1 MFRCALLAAF
11 LLPASAFA
19 QAFDPGPPAAV
30 PGMSMSGLPIVSVPT
45 PPAGPRIPGANVFGD
60 TVEER
65 AYGRDFDDSY
75 LRPVVPRF
83 GRGTNGP
90 NELRAMEGR
99 SDLNSVNAGAFA
111 RSGPTAVGRSAV
123 TRGRTPGSHRAIIR
137 RSPKPAR

>member
-1 MFRCALLAAF
+1 MFRFALLAAF
-11 LLPASAFA
+11 LLPGSAFA
-19 QAFDPGPPAAV
+19 QAFDPGPMGDV
-30 PGMSMSGLPIVSVPT
+30 PGKSMSGLPIVGAPR
-45 PPAGPRIPGANVFGD
+45 PPAGPRVPGAGVFGD

-65 AYGRDFDDSY
+65 AYGRDYDDSY

-83 GRGTNGP
+83 RQGANVP

-111 RSGPTAVGRSAV
+111 RSGPSAIGGSAI
-123 TRGRTPGSHRAIIR
+123 TRGRSPGSHRAIIR